1 MPESSLPR
9 EGGAV
14 IFWTLAEWSSRDRLQ
29 EGFAAVGLDKFVP
42 EPRPPAP
49 ALKAALEE
57 VLGGPRMLLRPLA
70 RRDGFTVILE
80 DRGESANVYAQ
91 VLIARVEGNN
101 GDVRPTF
108 QPETDERVPA
118 VREAYQRHLGLL
130 HTGQPSNSLVA
141 ILDALRGTR
150 LRPSGG
156 LYWLPERKLGD
167 WQRAALAAEAAA
179 EDKPSAVHILR
190 HRLDAAAVRAIR
202 DAIVAEV
209 LTEASRM
216 HDEIASGELGE
227 RALESRRAQLGQLRE
242 KIALY
247 EDLLNVGLG
256 GLYQAVDRSEQAAA
270 AAILIASAQ
279 PQQAG
284 AACAD

>member
-1 MPESSLPR
+1 MPESTLPR

-29 EGFAAVGLDKFVP
+29 DGFAAAGLDKFVP

-57 VLGGPRMLLRPLA
+57 VLGGPRMLVRPLA
-70 RRDGFTVILE
+70 RRDGFTVVLE
-80 DRGESANVYAQ
+80 DRGEDANIYAP
-91 VLIARVEGNN
+91 VLLARIEGTN
-101 GDVRPTF
+101 GDVRPVF
-108 QPETDERVPA
+108 HPDDEQA
-118 VREAYQRHLGLL
+118 QKVRDAYRRQLGLL
-130 HTGQPSNSLVA
+130 HLSQVSTALVA
-141 ILDALRGTR
+141 VLDDLKGTR

-156 LYWLPERKLGD
+156 LYWLPERKLAD
-167 WQRAALAAEAAA
+167 WHPAALAAEEAA
-179 EDKPSAVHILR
+179 EGKPSAVHILR

-209 LTEASRM
+209 LTEATRM
-216 HDEIASGELGE
+216 HDEIVSGELGE

-247 EDLLNVGLG
+247 EELLQVGLG
-256 GLYQAVDRSEQAAA
+256 GLFQAVDRTEQAAA
-270 AAILIASAQ
+270 AAVLIASAQ
-279 PQQAG
+279 TNGEVPAK
-284 AACAD
+284 AD

>member
-1 MPESSLPR
+1 MPESTLPL

-14 IFWTLAEWSSRDRLQ
+14 IFWTLAEWSSRNRLQ
-29 EGFAAVGLDKFVP
+29 EGFVAAGLDKFVP

-57 VLGGPRMLLRPLA
+57 VLGGPRMLVRPLA
-70 RRDGFTVILE
+70 RRDGFTVVLE
-80 DRGESANVYAQ
+80 DRGELANIYAQ
-91 VLIARVEGNN
+91 VLVARIEGDN
-101 GDVRPTF
+101 GEVRPAF
-108 QPETDERVPA
+108 QPDTDERIPA
-118 VREAYQRHLGLL
+118 VREAYRRHLGLL
-130 HTGQPSNSLVA
+130 HTSQVSNSLVA

-156 LYWLPERKLGD
+156 LYWLPERKLTD

-179 EDKPSAVHILR
+179 EGKPSAVHILR
-190 HRLDAAAVRAIR
+190 HRMDADAVRAVR

-209 LTEASRM
+209 LTEATRIQ
-216 HDEIASGELGE
+216 DEVVSGELGE
-227 RALESRRAQLGQLRE
+227 RALESRRAQLSQLRE

-247 EDLLNVGLG
+247 EDLLQVGLG
-256 GLYQAVDRSEQAAA
+256 GLYQAVDRTEQAAA
-270 AAILIASAQ
+270 AAVLLASAQ
-279 PQQAG
+279 PQEAG